1 MKMTDNK
8 TFGKTLLLSGGKTDI
23 DFVSIYLKSHKFDT
37 VVCADSGLETACKL
51 DVKVDCFMGDFDSVS
66 PGILDK
72 YMNKMIKSS
81 IDAQII
87 IIGATGGR
95 IDHLL
100 ANIGILSKALENG
113 VETYII
119 DSYNKIYLID
129 GETELYKDDI
139 WSKYISFYPYT
150 DEVKNLRLSGL
161 KYELEGVDV
170 IKGSSR
176 TVSNEFAEGID
187 KAYVSFDSG
196 ILTVIQSKDK

>member
-81 IDAQII
+81 IDAQFIRYPAEKD
-87 IIGATGGR
+87 AT
-95 IDHLL
+95 D
-100 ANIGILSKALENG
+100 
-113 VETYII
+113 
-119 DSYNKIYLID
+119 
-129 GETELYKDDI
+129 TELVLD
-139 WSKYISFYPYT
+139 YI
-150 DEVKNLRLSGL
+150 
-161 KYELEGVDV
+161 
-170 IKGSSR
+170 
-176 TVSNEFAEGID
+176 
-187 KAYVSFDSG
+187 
-196 ILTVIQSKDK
+196 